1 MNKKLQQYLI
11 DDYPHYY
18 LDIETTGLDP
28 KIDQILTIQYQKISV
43 HTGKS
48 AGGYSD

>member
-1 MNKKLQQYLI
+1 M
-11 DDYPHYY
+11 PHYY

-48 AGGYSD
+48 AGGYSDWVSQFLKIQWA